1 MSQQIN
7 DEQFMGDFELDLD
20 AARTARAE
28 VSDKPSGV
36 KIGGRLLAIPSELP
50 LDVLA
55 PLTTI
60 NVDIS
65 VLIRQVLDARQTE
78 GGNEEILGAV
88 VDMLMVNP
96 SLPTEVID
104 CVKQMAERLFGEE
117 GYAHLV
123 AQRLTLKDVGLLA
136 KWLMRRYGVG
146 LGEASPSSDSSEGT
160 GTTSTQTSQPGT
172 PASTSA
178 ASGKRRARRAS

>member
-1 MSQQIN
+1 MSGT
-7 DEQFMGDFELDLD
+7 DEQYMDDFELDLD
-20 AARTARAE
+20 GSRSARVE
-28 VSDKPSGV
+28 VTDEPRV
-36 KIGGRLLAIPSELP
+36 VRIGGLLLEVPAELP
-50 LDVLA
+50 LDVLE

-65 VLIRQVLDARQTE
+65 VLIRQVLDARNSAGAQ
-78 GGNEEILGAV
+78 EEILGAV

-104 CVKQMAERLFGEE
+104 CAKTMAQRLFGDE

-123 AQRLTLKDVGLLA
+123 EQRLYLKDVGLLV

-160 GTTSTQTSQPGT
+160 GTTSKPTSPGAT
-172 PASTSA
+172 TVTSA
-178 ASGKRRARRAS
+178 TSGGRRRTRAS